1 MDGILSK
8 YQVDGVI
15 ITRGITLVGNMRV
28 DTVDMGGDQQSDLV
42 SEIVEDADLELSR
55 EIIGICAKHN
65 CWVRSLRLDFE
76 LIER

>member
-1 MDGILSK
+1 
-8 YQVDGVI
+8 
-15 ITRGITLVGNMRV
+15 
-28 DTVDMGGDQQSDLV
+28 MGGDQQSDLV

-55 EIIGICAKHN
+55 EIIGICAQHN